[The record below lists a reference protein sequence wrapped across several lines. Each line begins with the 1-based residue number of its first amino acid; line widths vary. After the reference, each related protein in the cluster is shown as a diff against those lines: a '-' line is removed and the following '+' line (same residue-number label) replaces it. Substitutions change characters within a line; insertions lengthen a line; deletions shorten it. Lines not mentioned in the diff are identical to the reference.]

1 MNKERRDQR
10 LKESVQN
17 VDKEVFMSDNREDL
31 LLLAGVLMTSS
42 IRIYRN
48 LLGEIGLK
56 NILKNLVL
64 RMC

>member
-10 LKESVQN
+10 LKEIVQN